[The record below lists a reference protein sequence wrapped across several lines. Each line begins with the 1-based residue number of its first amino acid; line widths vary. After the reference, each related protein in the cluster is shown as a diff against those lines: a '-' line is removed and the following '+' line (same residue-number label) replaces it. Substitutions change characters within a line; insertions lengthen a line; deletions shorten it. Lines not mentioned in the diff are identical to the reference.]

1 MDSDQELYRK
11 DNEDEPVI
19 PKATLNK
26 LISSILPKGVTMSKE
41 AKDMIG
47 EFSLEFVHLLSSEA
61 NIVSEKEKKKMI
73 LSDHVIGALKSL
85 GFDDFVVAVSQE
97 VELFQK
103 TTKETARKPFRL
115 ENSGLST
122 EELLK
127 SQEELFARAREKM
140 NSTQSTPVST
150 VAPTFPIQ
158 VDPSSFAMP
167 SAAVPVV
174 ITQKKNQ
181 DGEQLFD
188 SD

>member
-1 MDSDQELYRK
+1 M
-11 DNEDEPVI
+11 I
-19 PKATLNK
+19 ATLNK
-26 LISSILPKGVTMSKE
+26 LIASILPKGVTMSKE

-47 EFSLEFVHLLSSEA
+47 EFSLEFVHLLSSES

-73 LSDHVIGALKSL
+73 LSDHVITALKAL
-85 GFDDFVVAVSQE
+85 GFEDFVEPVVQE

-103 TTKETARKPFRL
+103 TSKETARKPFRL

-140 NSTQSTPVST
+140 NSAQSTPVSS
-150 VAPTFPIQ
+150 VPPTLPSQ
-158 VDPSSFAMP
+158 VDRSSFSMP
-167 SAAVPVV
+167 SVSVPVV
-174 ITQKKNQ
+174 VTQKRTQ
-181 DGEQLFD
+181 DQDQLFD